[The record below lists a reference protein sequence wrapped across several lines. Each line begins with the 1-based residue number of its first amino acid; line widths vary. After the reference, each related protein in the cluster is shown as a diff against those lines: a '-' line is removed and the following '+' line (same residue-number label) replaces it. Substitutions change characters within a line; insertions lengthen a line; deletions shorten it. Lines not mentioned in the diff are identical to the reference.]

1 MAASEPKQMRLNI
14 FAHSSHHLN
23 EAPVECNKEEEI
35 CNLCND
41 FFILC
46 ILYTLRFDDPQESIK
61 YLFTN
66 SRKTGLKGIN
76 FFVTRWYDGS

>member
-1 MAASEPKQMRLNI
+1 MAASEPKQMRVEDI

-23 EAPVECNKEEEI
+23 EAPVDCKEEEEI

-46 ILYTLRFDDPQESIK
+46 ILYTLRFDDPQGSIK
-61 YLFTN
+61 YLLTN
-66 SRKTGLKGIN
+66 S
-76 FFVTRWYDGS
+76 